1 MGDHFQSDIR
11 GSFPGRARV
20 NRLIKLNIKLN
31 MQNVCDFSMLY
42 FKKNCGFFFLQSID
56 QEILFGKIPPTREY
70 NSIKTI
76 QASKM

>member
-31 MQNVCDFSMLY
+31 MQNVCDVSVLY
-42 FKKNCGFFFLQSID
+42 FKKLWLFFLQSID
-56 QEILFGKIPPTREY
+56 QEILFGKIYLQLE
-70 NSIKTI
+70 SMIV
-76 QASKM
+76 SKQ